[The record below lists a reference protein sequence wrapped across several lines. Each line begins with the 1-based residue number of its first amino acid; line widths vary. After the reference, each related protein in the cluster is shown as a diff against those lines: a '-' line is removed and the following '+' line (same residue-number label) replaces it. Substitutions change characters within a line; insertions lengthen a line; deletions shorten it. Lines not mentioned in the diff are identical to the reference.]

1 MGGVCPALPNR
12 NPDNVSWRIE
22 IEIFLV
28 SSRELLAD
36 EGMAGKC
43 SGSVLIIWGRESW
56 IALWPVEPGEPQRK
70 NIQNALVVPPVNQ
83 LFPFKLSSSR
93 LGGKPEKGMKL
104 MMVVVEETQV
114 DAWFSLKSVLAK
126 FDCHGAT

>member
-43 SGSVLIIWGRESW
+43 SGSVLII
-56 IALWPVEPGEPQRK
+56 
-70 NIQNALVVPPVNQ
+70 
-83 LFPFKLSSSR
+83 
-93 LGGKPEKGMKL
+93 
-104 MMVVVEETQV
+104 
-114 DAWFSLKSVLAK
+114 
-126 FDCHGAT
+126 